1 MSEKD
6 DRIAKLSQRFKTHAT
21 GRPKQS
27 QKNRE
32 RQSLYLDADLTARI
46 NQTYKDIAHQM
57 YPKSLSKSAFLESLL
72 EYGLEHLDVIKSRL
86 VEVADV
92 NESSS

>member
-1 MSEKD
+1 MSEKE
-6 DRIAKLSQRFKTHAT
+6 DRIGKLSQRFKTHAT

-27 QKNRE
+27 PKNRE

-46 NQTYKDIAHQM
+46 DHTYKDIAHQI
-57 YPKSLSKSAFLESLL
+57 YPKSLSKSAFLETLL
-72 EYGLEHLDVIKSRL
+72 EYGLEHLDVITSRL
-86 VEVADV
+86 TEIAGV

>member
-6 DRIAKLSQRFKTHAT
+6 DRITKLSQRFKTHGT

-46 NQTYKDIAHQM
+46 DQTYKDIAHQM

-72 EYGLEHLDVIKSRL
+72 EYGLEHLDVITARL
-86 VEVADV
+86 AEIADV

>member
-21 GRPKQS
+21 GRPKRT

-32 RQSLYLDADLTARI
+32 RQSLYLDTDLTARLD
-46 NQTYKDIAHQM
+46 QTYKDIAHQM
-57 YPKSLSKSAFLESLL
+57 YPKTLSKSAFLETIL
-72 EYGLEHLDVIKSRL
+72 EYGLEHLDVLTSRL
-86 VEVADV
+86 TEISDVA
-92 NESSS
+92 EPSS

>member
-72 EYGLEHLDVIKSRL
+72 EYGLEHLDVITSRL
-86 VEVADV
+86 AEIADV

>member
-46 NQTYKDIAHQM
+46 DQTYKDIAHQM
-57 YPKSLSKSAFLESLL
+57 YPKSLSKSAFLETLL
-72 EYGLEHLDVIKSRL
+72 EYGLEHLDAITSQL
-86 VEVADV
+86 TEMSDV
-92 NESSS
+92 TEPSS